1 MFRSLLEWIR
11 KQVAKIIPTQT
22 IEEKLKTEIK
32 ISDVMVANI
41 DLWGKMYQNEAPWI
55 DNDKVKSLNIPASIA
70 SEMAR
75 LVTIEMESDI
85 TGPANTQG
93 KVIDN
98 DRSLYLNERY
108 QGVVDKLRI
117 ETEYA
122 AAKGGM
128 IFKPYV
134 DNNNDIAVEFV
145 QADEF
150 YPVEFNSSGDLIAVI
165 FPEIITKDKTTYTR
179 LEYHHMLNGN
189 KCYISNQ
196 AFVKAVGTDGIGV
209 PIALNSV
216 KEWEGLAEEIN
227 IENINQPLFS
237 YFKMPLANN
246 KDSKSNLGVSV
257 YSKAVDIIKEVDFHW
272 SSILWE
278 YRGTELAIDVPI
290 DMFAARDLPQGKER
304 LFRQLDVDDSN
315 KTQSFYQVFS
325 PEIRDVSLFNGL
337 SKILE
342 RVEFNCGLAY
352 GTLSDL
358 EVTSKTATEIRT
370 SKQRSYAT
378 IVDIQ
383 KSLRIALEHLIES
396 MDVLADFYSITAK
409 GDYEVSFDFDDSIVI
424 DSQAEQAIMINEV
437 AAKLIK
443 PEYYLMKRYG
453 VTEEQA
459 KDMLPD
465 LDVGINQSSYDEWE

>member
-22 IEEKLKTEIK
+22 IEEKLKTKIE
-32 ISDVMVANI
+32 ISDVMIENI
-41 DLWGKMYQNEAPWI
+41 DLWGKMYRNEAPWV
-55 DNDKVKSLNIPASIA
+55 DNENIKSLNIPASIA

-75 LVTIEMESDI
+75 LVTIEMQSNI
-85 TGPANTQG
+85 TGPTNSLG
-93 KVIDN
+93 KAVDN
-98 DRSLYLNERY
+98 DRSLYLNQRY
-108 QGVVDKLRI
+108 QKVVDNLRV

-128 IFKPYV
+128 IFKPYL

-165 FPEIITKDKTTYTR
+165 FPEIITRDKTTYTR
-179 LEYHHMLNGN
+179 LEYHHMLPGN

-196 AFVKAVGTDGIGV
+196 AFVKSVGTDGIGL
-209 PIALNSV
+209 PIDLNSV
-216 KEWEGLAEEIN
+216 KEWEYLADEIN

-246 KDSKSNLGVSV
+246 KDSKSQLGVSV
-257 YSKAVDIIKEVDFHW
+257 YSKAVDIIKEVDLHW

-290 DMFAARDLPQGKER
+290 DMFMNKDLPKGKER

-396 MDVLADFYSITAK
+396 MNILADFYSITGK
-409 GDYEVSFDFDDSIVI
+409 GEYEVSFDFDDSIVI
-424 DSQAEQAIMINEV
+424 DSQAEQAIMLNEV

-459 KDMLPD
+459 KDMLPE
-465 LDVGINQSSYDEWE
+465 LDTGINQQNYDEWE

>member
-22 IEEKLKTEIK
+22 VEEKLKTKVE
-32 ISDVMVANI
+32 ISDIMIENI
-41 DLWGKMYQNEAPWI
+41 ELWGLMYQNEAPWLGN
-55 DNDKVKSLNIPASIA
+55 DNIKSLNIAASVA

-75 LVTIEMESDI
+75 LVTIEMISDI
-85 TGPANTQG
+85 TGGETN
-93 KVIDN
+93 N
-98 DRSLYLNERY
+98 ERSEYLNERY
-108 QGVVDKLRI
+108 QRVIDSLRV

-122 AAKGGM
+122 VAKGGM
-128 IFKPYV
+128 IFKPYIDKN
-134 DNNNDIAVEFV
+134 DNIAIEYV

-150 YPVEFNSSGDLIAVI
+150 YPVEFNSSGDLIAAI

-179 LEYHHMLNGN
+179 LEYHHMLKDN

-196 AFVKAVGTDGIGV
+196 AYVKAVGTEGIGV
-209 PIALNSV
+209 PITLQSV
-216 KEWEGLAEEIN
+216 EEWEALEDEIN
-227 IENINQPLFS
+227 LENIAEPLFS

-246 KDSKSNLGVSV
+246 KDTKSKLGVSV
-257 YSKAVDIIKEVDFHW
+257 YSKATDIIKEVDAHW

-278 YRGTELAIDVPI
+278 YRGTELAIDVPV
-290 DMFAARDLPQGKER
+290 DMFMNRELPEGKER
-304 LFRQLDVDDSN
+304 LFRQLDIDDGN
-315 KTQSFYQVFS
+315 KTNSFYKVFS

-337 SKILE
+337 SKLLE

-383 KSLRIALEHLIES
+383 KSLRISLEHLIRS
-396 MDVLADFYSITAK
+396 MDVLADFYNITAK
-409 GDYEVSFDFDDSIVI
+409 GEYEVSFDFDDSIVI
-424 DSQAEQAIMINEV
+424 DSQAEQAIMIAEV
-437 AAKLIK
+437 AAQLIR

-459 KDMLPD
+459 LEMLPEMATP
-465 LDVGINQSSYDEWE
+465 QTTFDEWE